1 MKSLFIFMNK
11 LNKWIGLKGQH
22 NFILF
27 VFVYMW
33 WTLIVQLGQK
43 KKKKLCYIIT
53 SVLQNYVVPL

>member
-43 KKKKLCYIIT
+43 KTKNFVIL
-53 SVLQNYVVPL
+53 LPLFSKTT